1 MYAHAGARA
10 GARAG
15 AGAGGQTGVGLGA
28 LSPDDSWTG
37 TRPKST
43 FIRTGLHLPN
53 CEAVRAD

>member
-1 MYAHAGARA
+1 MYVHAGARA

-15 AGAGGQTGVGLGA
+15 AGGQTGVGLGA
-28 LSPDDSWTG
+28 SSPDDSWNG